1 MTAEFETVH
10 KALVK
15 NFTTAWTVLRA
26 SWDHETQTAFPPL
39 SFSRANVDSWLKIM
53 YTDQAV
59 RDVAAN
65 VLRRADGLLT
75 VDVFNRLDENNLTT
89 LYAVQALADD
99 AFDAVIAMTLPDAV
113 DLMDISKQ
121 DLAVTPENY
130 EHARISAF
138 VRYNRAA

>member
-1 MTAEFETVH
+1 MTADFETTH

-15 NFTTAWTVLRA
+15 NFTTAWTAIRGG
-26 SWDHETQTAFPPL
+26 WDHETQTAFPPL
-39 SFSRANVDSWLKIM
+39 SFSRANVDSWIKVM

-59 RDVAAN
+59 RDVATN

-75 VDVFNRLDENNLTT
+75 VDVFNRLDENDLTS

-99 AFDAVIAMTLPDAV
+99 AFDAVGSMTLPEAV
-113 DLMDISKQ
+113 DLIDISKQ
-121 DLAVTPENY
+121 DLAVTAENY